1 MPEIEPFSL
10 LLIRQVPCRGKPEKD
25 RQERHAGETAAVHPD
40 RQKNQRG
47 LTEKREGPVKNRGGD
62 GFIFPNLVQG
72 NEILDADIDEY
83 QGPGDVVLR
92 SEEHPGQTCPLSDV
106 IKQVHVD
113 KEEDVVTHA
122 VPAKKIDVKRG
133 EIPDLDDCQR

>member
-1 MPEIEPFSL
+1 MFSFFR
-10 LLIRQVPCRGKPEKD
+10 IRY
-25 RQERHAGETAAVHPD
+25 
-40 RQKNQRG
+40 
-47 LTEKREGPVKNRGGD
+47 REMRYWTP
-62 GFIFPNLVQG
+62 I
-72 NEILDADIDEY
+72 IDEY